1 MKLSMKSQRNA
12 NFKRART
19 DEAREK
25 RHNVILDAARFSFF
39 EKGYQNTTVKE
50 ITDRA
55 NLSIGTFYLYFEDK
69 VDVYK
74 CVLLEGIG
82 FLENHLRKSVAEV
95 QQESS
100 THKLRLVAR
109 AYLDFYR
116 ENPEYFDIIAVLNL
130 SEEEL
135 RSKRS
140 RISREIDKK
149 AREVIRFVQAV
160 VREGIRRREFL
171 ITDSG
176 AAATGLW
183 AILDGILVLYHR
195 RNLTLLRQDLD
206 GLVANSIDFFIRGM
220 KIGSTKNHD
229 TEPLS
234 SIASEV

>member
-1 MKLSMKSQRNA
+1 MKSQRNSS
-12 NFKRART
+12 FKRART
-19 DEAREK
+19 EEAREK
-25 RHNVILDAARFSFF
+25 RRNVILDAARGSFF
-39 EKGYQNTTVKE
+39 EKGYQNTTIKE

-74 CVLLEGIG
+74 CVLLEGIDL
-82 FLENHLRKSVAEV
+82 LESHLRKSVSDF
-95 QQESS
+95 QNESS
-100 THKLRLVAR
+100 TAKLRLVAK

-116 ENPEYFDIIAVLNL
+116 QNPEYFDIIAVLNL

-135 RSKRS
+135 REKRS

-149 AREVIRFVQAV
+149 ARDVIRFVQAV
-160 VREGIRRREFL
+160 VREGIRRREFS

-183 AILDGILVLYHR
+183 AILDGILVLFHR

-206 GLVANSIDFFIRGM
+206 SLVANSIDYFIQGM
-220 KIGSTKNHD
+220 KIGNAKTID